1 MHTFH
6 NVPGYPNLM
15 VNKLGEVLD
24 KLKNFRSIQLS
35 DELGY
40 KCAFYTDE
48 NGKRCKARVHRLVAL
63 AFIPNPENLPII
75 NHKDGDK
82 ANNHV
87 SNLEWSSYQWNNQHA
102 VYVGLK
108 DDNVPCKVRNF
119 YTKEVKEFPSLRL
132 AKEYMGLDIKTD
144 SRHLHGKTYGYLI
157 KGTYEFKYAK
167 DDSPW
172 FYENRTEKVNT
183 RFKFIIGDKVLYSL
197 YELRDFLKV
206 KPDTPLLKMLEMRP
220 DIEMQLKNYAPKQ
233 GVQKKPGIKIKG
245 VCVDNGAILI
255 FDSIRKAAVK
265 TKCDKRLIKEACDQ
279 DKTVTNVVTRL
290 KWKFTKV

>member
-6 NVPGYPNLM
+6 DVPGYPNLM

-35 DELGY
+35 DASGY
-40 KCAFYTDE
+40 KVAFYTDE
-48 NGKRCKARVHRLVAL
+48 NGKRCKVNVHRLVAL

-75 NHKDGDK
+75 NHKDGVK
-82 ANNHV
+82 SNNHV
-87 SNLEWSSYQWNNQHA
+87 SNIEWSSYKWNNQHA
-102 VYVGLK
+102 VYAGLK
-108 DDNVPCKVRNF
+108 KDNVKCKVRNF

-157 KGTYEFKYAK
+157 KDTYEFKYAK
-167 DDSPW
+167 DNSPW
-172 FYENRTEKVNT
+172 FYENRKEKVNT
-183 RFKFIIGDKVLYSL
+183 RFKFIIGDKVLYGL
-197 YELRDFLKV
+197 YELRNFLKV
-206 KPDTPLLKMLEMRP
+206 KPDTPLLKMLEMRT
-220 DIEMQLKNYAPKQ
+220 DIEMQLKNYEPKQ
-233 GVQKKPGIKIKG
+233 GVPKNPSIKIKG
-245 VCVDNGAILI
+245 VCVDNGAILF
-255 FDSIRKAAVK
+255 FDSISKAALK
-265 TKCDKRLIKEACDQ
+265 TKCDKRLIREACDQ